1 MLSCSHFTVMLIASF
16 GKYGMVEGDPLQLLE
31 DKNSWVWI
39 LMFHVVHQKLTSRHH
54 IHEFFETWQ

>member
-1 MLSCSHFTVMLIASF
+1 MLIASF
-16 GKYGMVEGDPLQLLE
+16 GKYGTVEGDPYQLLE
-31 DKNSWVWI
+31 DKKSWVWI